1 MSLYTGAAYA
11 GQNNMTAQGCLHA
24 VITYAS
30 PEAKDIALTI
40 LRAYNQSTKNEIT
53 KAQLVTAIDTAQ
65 ASVSSLESQAR
76 AQLTWAFGILKA

>member
-1 MSLYTGAAYA
+1 MSLYTGAAYP

-30 PEAKDIALTI
+30 PEAKDIALTV

-53 KAQLVTAIDTAQ
+53 KGQLITTIDSTQ
-65 ASVSSLESQAR
+65 ASVSSLESPAS
-76 AQLTWAFGILKA
+76 AQLTWTFGILKA

>member
-30 PEAKDIALTI
+30 PEAKDISLTI

-53 KAQLVTAIDTAQ
+53 KSQLVTAIDAAQ
-65 ASVSSLESQAR
+65 ASVASLEEQAR
-76 AQLTWAFGILKA
+76 AQLTWTFGILKA